1 MNIEE
6 QWKEEAQISLE
17 KIENAIEVEIA
28 HDYILGYVEGRKKSQ
43 SLLRDNEALVRLI
56 CSVASDTI
64 TDVESLSMETIPE
77 IVGRLK
83 EIINLTLKYK

>member
-43 SLLRDNEALVRLI
+43 S
-56 CSVASDTI
+56 
-64 TDVESLSMETIPE
+64 
-77 IVGRLK
+77 
-83 EIINLTLKYK
+83 